1 MSASFVF
8 GAFFALSGSATLGY
22 LLAALL
28 CANKMR
34 DLEAA
39 YLKLAFALRQFLCD
53 IPEDVFGIVVLTG
66 EDFCQMRRALEEAE
80 AMTGVWTIE
89 DYRR

>member
-1 MSASFVF
+1 MSAFYWI
-8 GAFFALSGSATLGY
+8 GAFFAVSCSAILGY

-28 CANKMR
+28 CASKMR

-39 YLKLAFALRQFLCD
+39 YLKLAFAFREFLCE
-53 IPEDVFGIVVLTG
+53 IPEDAFGIVVLTG
-66 EDFCQMRRALEEAE
+66 EDVSQMRRALEEAE
-80 AMTGVWTIE
+80 RMARIWTIE